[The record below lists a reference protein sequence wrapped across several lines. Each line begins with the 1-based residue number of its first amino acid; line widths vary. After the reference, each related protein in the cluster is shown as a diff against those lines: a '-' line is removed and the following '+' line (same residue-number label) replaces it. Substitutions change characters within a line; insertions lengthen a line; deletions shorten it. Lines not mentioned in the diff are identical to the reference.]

1 MLKKIVS
8 LAPWMLVIALLISNL
23 LLLSQNKKMRGV
35 IEAASPRVLGPGDT
49 VPEFVASDLNNQ
61 RVAIQYNSNSA
72 RRIFLFFKPSC
83 HYCHEQFPYWKA
95 ILEQSEKAGFEVWG
109 LAGDEQD
116 KARLQEYLAAMGC
129 VKDGI
134 PSLRVALVFKEMRES
149 YKLHSTPTTL
159 IVSGDGRIEKAWLGR
174 WDAMER
180 LEVSSFLGIQLQ
192 P

>member
-8 LAPWMLVIALLISNL
+8 LAPWMLVVALLISNL
-23 LLLSQNKKMRGV
+23 LLLSQNKKMRAV
-35 IEAASPRVLGPGDT
+35 IEAASPSVLRPGDK

-61 RVAIQYNSNSA
+61 RVEIQYNSKSS

-83 HYCHEQFPYWKA
+83 PYCREQFPYWKA

-116 KARLQEYLAAMGC
+116 KAKLQEYLVAMGC
-129 VKDGI
+129 VKDGL
-134 PSLRVALVFKEMRES
+134 PSLRVALVSKEMRES

-159 IVSGDGRIEKAWLGR
+159 IVSGDGRIEKAWLGL
-174 WDAMER
+174 WDDMER
-180 LEVSSFLGIQLQ
+180 L
-192 P
+192 

>member
-8 LAPWMLVIALLISNL
+8 LAPWMLVTALLISNL
-23 LLLSQNKKMRGV
+23 LLLGQNRKMRGV
-35 IEAASPRVLGPGDT
+35 IEAATPRVLRPGDK
-49 VPEFVASDLNNQ
+49 VPEFAAPDLNNQ
-61 RVAIQYNSNSA
+61 RVDIRYNAESP

-83 HYCHEQFPYWKA
+83 PYCQEQFPYWKA
-95 ILEQSEKAGFEVWG
+95 ILEQASKAGLEVWG

-116 KARLQEYLAAMGC
+116 KARLQDYLAAMGC
-129 VKDGI
+129 VKDGV
-134 PSLRVALVFKEMRES
+134 PLLRVALVSKEMRES

-159 IVSGDGRIEKAWLGR
+159 VVSSDGRIEKAWLGR

-180 LEVSSFLGIQLQ
+180 LEAFSFLEIQFQ

>member
-23 LLLSQNKKMRGV
+23 LLLNQNKKMRAV
-35 IEAASPRVLGPGDT
+35 IEAAVPRVLQPGER
-49 VPEFVASDLNNQ
+49 VPEFVAPDLNNQ
-61 RVAIQYNSNSA
+61 RVDIKYNSKSS

-83 HYCHEQFPYWKA
+83 PYCHEQFPYWRA
-95 ILEQSEKAGFEVWG
+95 ILEQSEKAGLEVWG

-116 KARLQEYLAAMGC
+116 RAKLQDYLAAMGC
-129 VKDGI
+129 VKDGV
-134 PSLRVALVFKEMRES
+134 PSLRVALVSKEMRDS

-174 WDAMER
+174 WDDMER
-180 LEVSSFLGIQLQ
+180 LEASAFLGIQIQ